1 MDVVYHDVR
10 SPGSFGGIDRLRR
23 HSNKRRK
30 DVVDYL
36 KSQDAYTLHKPIR
49 RRFVRRR
56 TYSKGIGDLYQID
69 LADLSNLSS
78 YNDGYR
84 YLLNCIDVFSKRA
97 WSSPLKSKSGRE
109 VTAAFEL
116 ILDDRPCNMVQSD
129 KGTEFVNSTFQSML
143 SRRGIKFYTSE
154 NEDIKAA
161 VVERFNRTL
170 KEKMYRYF
178 TAKNTRRYVDVLP
191 DLICAYNRSRH
202 RSIGMAPA
210 DVSPDNE
217 HAVRAR
223 LYPTQ
228 KKSSNWN
235 LKIGDS
241 VRMTM
246 QRRPFHKGYIG
257 NWSEEIFKVADRMLT
272 APVTYKLKDL
282 AGEDIKGAFYED
294 ELQSV
299 TKAEDELFDIERIL
313 KTRKRAGKVEYFVK
327 WRGYPAKF
335 NSWVTAVTKR

>member
-1 MDVVYHDVR
+1 MDVVYYDIR

-30 DVVDYL
+30 DVVNYL
-36 KSQDAYTLHKPIR
+36 KSQDAYMLHKPIR
-49 RRFVRRR
+49 KRFIRRR
-56 TYSKGIGDLYQID
+56 TYSQGIGDLYQID

-78 YNDGYR
+78 YNDSYR
-84 YLLNCIDVFSKRA
+84 YLSNCIDVFSKRA
-97 WSSPLKSKSGRE
+97 WSSQLKSKSVRE
-109 VTAAFEL
+109 VTEAFEL
-116 ILDDRPCNMVQSD
+116 ILDDWPCNMVQSD

-143 SRRGIKFYTSE
+143 CRRGIKFYTSE

-161 VVERFNRTL
+161 LVERFNRTL
-170 KEKMYRYF
+170 KEKMYCYF

-191 DLICAYNRSRH
+191 NFIYTYNRSRH

-210 DVSPDNE
+210 NVSPDNE
-217 HAVRAR
+217 DAVRAR

-228 KKSSNWN
+228 KKSSTWN
-235 LKIGDS
+235 FKIGDS

-246 QRRPFHKGYIG
+246 QRHPFHKGYIG

-272 APVTYKLKDL
+272 IPVTYKLKDL
-282 AGEDIKGAFYED
+282 ASKDIKGAFYED

-313 KTRKRAGKVEYFVK
+313 KTRKTAGKVEYFVK
-327 WRGYPAKF
+327 WRGYLAKF
-335 NSWVTAVTKR
+335 NSWVIALTKR